1 MIANFC
7 INRPV
12 ATTLLAIGLVL
23 AGLAGFSLLPVAA
36 LPKVDFPTIS
46 VSSSCRAPHRKPWQP
61 RSQRRW

>member
-23 AGLAGFSLLPVAA
+23 AGLAGLCVLV
-36 LPKVDFPTIS
+36 LG
-46 VSSSCRAPHRKPWQP
+46 
-61 RSQRRW
+61 